1 MSKTMHIT
9 TIAEL
14 ARSEGGVFTAA
25 QAARLGVPRDALSH
39 ATRAGT
45 LERVVRG
52 AYRMASAPAGELD
65 LATAL
70 WKLTQPAAFAHER
83 LASWDGV
90 VVGGATAACA
100 LGFGDLHPYP
110 CRMYAPRAIR
120 STLPE
125 VSAAVRRVDERDVS
139 FALGIPVTRSERTI
153 LDLVLDGEDPSLV
166 ADALADAAR
175 NLAQPKDF
183 DISRLSKLFRE
194 SKGRWG
200 APAGALDTLLTEAGV
215 TNDGSGGFVYEV
227 QDGSGARDGSY
238 GRGKGLAAGHE
249 QGDSRVLL
257 PPPAVPRLQRAGATL
272 RA

>member
-1 MSKTMHIT
+1 MLTLYDNFIQYCYVKNDAHNNDSG
-9 TIAEL
+9 

-45 LERVVRG
+45 LER
-52 AYRMASAPAGELD
+52 
-65 LATAL
+65 
-70 WKLTQPAAFAHER
+70 

-90 VVGGATAACA
+90 VVGGATAAYA

-125 VSAAVRRVDERDVS
+125 MSAAVRRVDERDVT

-153 LDLVLDGEDPSLV
+153 LDLVIDGEDPSLV

>member
-1 MSKTMHIT
+1 LTSERSLRTPT
-9 TIAEL
+9 T
-14 ARSEGGVFTAA
+14 
-25 QAARLGVPRDALSH
+25 RL
-39 ATRAGT
+39 T
-45 LERVVRG
+45 
-52 AYRMASAPAGELD
+52 SAPARRRK
-65 LATAL
+65 AVQ
-70 WKLTQPAAFAHER
+70 KSFAHER

-200 APAGALDTLLTEAGV
+200 APAGTLDTLLTEAGV
-215 TNDGSGGFVYEV
+215 TNNGSGGF
-227 QDGSGARDGSY
+227 
-238 GRGKGLAAGHE
+238 L
-249 QGDSRVLL
+249 
-257 PPPAVPRLQRAGATL
+257 
-272 RA
+272 

>member
-200 APAGALDTLLTEAGV
+200 APAGTLDTLLTEAGV
-215 TNDGSGGFVYEV
+215 TSNGSGGF
-227 QDGSGARDGSY
+227 
-238 GRGKGLAAGHE
+238 L
-249 QGDSRVLL
+249 
-257 PPPAVPRLQRAGATL
+257 
-272 RA
+272 